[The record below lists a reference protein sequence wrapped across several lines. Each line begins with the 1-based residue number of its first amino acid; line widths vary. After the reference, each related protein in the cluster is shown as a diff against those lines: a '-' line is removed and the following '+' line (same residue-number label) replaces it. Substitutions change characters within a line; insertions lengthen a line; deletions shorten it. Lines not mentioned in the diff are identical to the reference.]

1 MTDIAPEILE
11 RVEAIFQNRFT
22 KDKTIADLHRRVQ
35 QGTAT
40 YKEVNE
46 YAVRTGEILA
56 EALRRGVSSSELPD
70 GRMYYNIAERVLT
83 PTLTN
88 NYEIVS
94 GVAVQ
99 VQESLN
105 KAAGIGIKAI
115 KPELNTDRIDGL
127 VNKVSAAQSFEA
139 VAWVMDD
146 PVVNF
151 TQSVV
156 DDAIKANA
164 DFQVR
169 AGLRPKIVR
178 KVVGGC
184 CDWCAALAGTFDYGS
199 EPKDVYRRHAY
210 CRCQVTYDPGSGKR
224 QNVHTKQ
231 WTDPGEV
238 DKIEERKQLALGD
251 LGTFR
256 PKQYSNTIGSYVS
269 VDRAKVLADAKAGAR
284 NRHAGVYTDAMAK
297 SKKELQKS
305 IVSRTAQVERHAEKI
320 QHPEKYVSDW
330 ESRDPRYKAGLIR
343 KWEKDM
349 TRNAE
354 QAEIELAVFKE
365 RF

>member
-11 RVEAIFQNRFT
+11 RVETIFQNKFT
-22 KDKTIADLHRRVQ
+22 RDKTISALYWRVQ

-46 YAVRTGEILA
+46 YAVRTGELLA
-56 EALRRGVSSSELPD
+56 AALWRGVSSSDLPD

-83 PTLTN
+83 PTLAN
-88 NYEIVS
+88 NYELVS
-94 GVAVQ
+94 AVAVQ
-99 VQESLN
+99 VQESMN

-127 VNKVSAAQSFEA
+127 VNKVCAAQSFED
-139 VAWVMDD
+139 VAWVLDE

-164 DFQVR
+164 DFQARV
-169 AGLRPKIVR
+169 GLRPKIIRTVA
-178 KVVGGC
+178 GSC

-224 QNVHTKQ
+224 QNVHSKR
-231 WTDPGEV
+231 WTDPGEA
-238 DKIEERKQLALGD
+238 DKIEERKRLALSD
-251 LGTFR
+251 LGTFK

-269 VDRAKVLADAKAGAR
+269 VDRAKVLADAKAGTR

-297 SKKELQKS
+297 SKKQLQRS
-305 IVSRTAQVERHAEKI
+305 IISRTAQVERHAEKI
-320 QHPEKYVSDW
+320 QHPEKYILDW